1 MRFTDLLRTTVL
13 ICAAAA
19 TVLAIVTLAGVNG
32 SGDNILTGTISAG
45 WWLLASLIGLYIGRT
60 HSTSRQIA
68 VLLASARTQATLP
81 EINPA
86 RTVLNRLWPIIV
98 CTVGAG
104 GVAFAEPQIPGIAAG
119 FAIIWALAW
128 RHQSAAVTAIEDRDG
143 ARFYVAR
150 TSPWKSIEL
159 VRTPGFRTNLADLN
173 GSKRPSSVAG
183 RHA

>member
-1 MRFTDLLRTTVL
+1 MRFPDLLRTTVL

-19 TVLAIVTLAGVNG
+19 SVLAIVTLAGANSTGAVIN
-32 SGDNILTGTISAG
+32 GTISAG
-45 WWLLASLIGLYIGRT
+45 WWVIASGIGLYIGRT
-60 HSTSRQIA
+60 RNTSRQIA
-68 VLLASARTQATLP
+68 VLLASARTQSMLP

-98 CTVGAG
+98 CTVAAG
-104 GVAFAEPQIPGIAAG
+104 GVAFALPQIPGVAAG

-173 GSKRPSSVAG
+173 GSKRPSPVAG

>member
-1 MRFTDLLRTTVL
+1 MRFPDLLRTTVL

-32 SGDNILTGTISAG
+32 SGNILTGTIAGG
-45 WWLLASLIGLYIGRT
+45 WWVLSVLIGVYIGRT
-60 HSTSRQIA
+60 RNTSRQIA

-128 RHQSAAVTAIEDRDG
+128 RHQSRAVAAIEDRDG
-143 ARFYVAR
+143 ARFYVDH
-150 TSPWKSIEL
+150 TSPWQPIKLI
-159 VRTPGFRTNLADLN
+159 RTPGFRANLADMN
-173 GSKRPSSVAG
+173 GTKRTPPVAG